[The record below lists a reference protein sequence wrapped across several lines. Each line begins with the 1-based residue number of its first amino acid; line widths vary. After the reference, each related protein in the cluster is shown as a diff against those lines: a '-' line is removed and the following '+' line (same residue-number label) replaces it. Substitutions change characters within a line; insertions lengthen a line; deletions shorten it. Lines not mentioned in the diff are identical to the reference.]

1 MVGQIMS
8 NLFASP
14 KQVHLDRYLQS
25 YAVEKARLEA
35 RKKGHTITEQSLED
49 GSIKLTVN
57 VGGAA

>member
-1 MVGQIMS
+1 MS